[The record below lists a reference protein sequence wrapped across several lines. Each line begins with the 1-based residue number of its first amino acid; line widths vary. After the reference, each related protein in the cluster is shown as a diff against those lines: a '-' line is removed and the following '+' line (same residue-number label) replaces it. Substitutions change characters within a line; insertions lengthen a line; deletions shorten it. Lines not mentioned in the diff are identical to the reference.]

1 MATGSGQDF
10 ATLLHAF
17 ALGCLEREEYD
28 LMMEYFKSNQDYPW
42 QELGEYQNLV
52 ALLPSFLN
60 IESPEPRVKDMV
72 ARKLY
77 RLRDQQR
84 PQRTTQIISQSSPL
98 QHKNL
103 FQRIETDEQKMFSQI
118 SSPVSP
124 EEIAEP
130 EPTSTPESFE
140 EASTPVGGKVD
151 FEPVSSEKE
160 NSPYEPEKNVPDT
173 EDYSS
178 PFKSDETSKEE
189 DLYSSYSSYSPET
202 TDSSFSSNFDNIE
215 SGSKETSENKDE
227 FSFES
232 SLSDYSLSRES
243 SPKTDEEFS
252 SFTSETI
259 IEEPS
264 EDEHKE
270 APEVKK
276 VKSGVGGFIFTVTF
290 IVLAGSI
297 GAVYYFLSKDFK
309 AATEKQTAKY
319 ESIVQSLK
327 TEVSSTKEVD
337 NLLASINLQM
347 VILKSTP
354 KAAGAYGKVLFDSVT
369 RKAMLQVVNLPLL
382 SSDKTYQLWVISGGQ
397 KFSAGIYEVTS
408 SKQYFSIA
416 NFGGLSVLGP
426 TSFLITEEILAGGE
440 KPSKDVYLAGQI
452 VF

>member
-84 PQRTTQIISQSSPL
+84 PQRTTQIISQTSPL

-118 SSPVSP
+118 SSPLSP

-130 EPTSTPESFE
+130 EPTSAPESFE
-140 EASTPVGGKVD
+140 PATANVSRTMD

-160 NSPYEPEKNVPDT
+160 NAIYEPEKNVPDT

-178 PFKSDETSKEE
+178 PFKSDETSKEA
-189 DLYSSYSSYSPET
+189 DPYSSYSSFSAET

-215 SGSKETSENKDE
+215 SGSKETSESKDD

-232 SLSDYSLSRES
+232 SLSDYSLSKES
-243 SPKTDEEFS
+243 SSKTDEDYS
-252 SFTSETI
+252 SFTSETLI
-259 IEEPS
+259 DEPS
-264 EDEHKE
+264 AEEAKE
-270 APEVKK
+270 TPEVKQ
-276 VKSGVGGFIFTVTF
+276 VKSGVGGVLFSITF
-290 IVLAGSI
+290 LVLAGTI

-309 AATEKQTAKY
+309 VATEKQTAKY

-327 TEVSSTKEVD
+327 TEVSRTKEVD
-337 NLLASINLQM
+337 ELLASINLQM
-347 VILKSTP
+347 VTLKSTP

-369 RKAMLQVVNLPLL
+369 RKAMLQVVNLPVL
-382 SSDKTYQLWVISGGQ
+382 SSDKAYELWIISNGQ
-397 KFSAGIYEVTS
+397 KYSAGLYEVTS
-408 SKQYFSIA
+408 SRQYFPVA
-416 NFGGLSVLGP
+416 NFGGLSLTGQ